1 MTRKPNLAFP
11 LNLTFP
17 LRGVILAMALAGA
30 AFAQPRNTLPASL
43 VAADAVIDTI
53 MTGLTGTGGIAADDK
68 GNVTVA
74 ETVAN
79 RSWRLPAGG
88 SKQALASVAGL
99 TLRGL
104 VYDAQGRL
112 LFCQD
117 DKISY
122 FDADGAVHDLATRR
136 ADGGKLGH
144 SNDLVIL
151 DDGGVYFTN
160 GDGNDVFYWHAGAD
174 PIVAAS
180 GLNYPDGIE
189 ADEKLGK
196 VYVNLFNQPYAVAA
210 FDIQADHTLANKQVL
225 VSSLGN
231 PDGLVLDALGNFY
244 VTSLAEG
251 CVAVYSPAGKEL
263 GRITFPG
270 EKIHNAAFGGR
281 RNDTLY
287 IVGEYAAFKMPM
299 KVTGQRDP
307 FHAATALGPAPERPR
322 RGTAAGYPF
331 PAFGIATDAGA
342 PLRDARGRL
351 RLFPERAVR

>member
-1 MTRKPNLAFP
+1 MTSRCNPI
-11 LNLTFP
+11 LT
-17 LRGVILAMALAGA
+17 LRGAMLALGVACA
-30 AFAQPRNTLPASL
+30 ASAQPKHTLPASL
-43 VAADAVIDTI
+43 AAADAVIDTI

-88 SKQALASVAGL
+88 GKQALASVAGL

-104 VYDAQGRL
+104 AYDAQGRL

-117 DKISY
+117 DKLSY
-122 FDADGAVHDLATRR
+122 FDGDGAVHDLATRR

-144 SNDLVIL
+144 NNDLVVL

-160 GDGNDVFYWHAGAD
+160 GDGNDVFFWHAGAD
-174 PIVAAS
+174 PVVAAS

-210 FDIQADHTLANKQVL
+210 FDIQADHTLANKRVL
-225 VSSLGN
+225 ASSPGN

-244 VTSLAEG
+244 VTSLSEA
-251 CVAVYSPAGKEL
+251 CVAVFSPAGKEL
-263 GRITFPG
+263 GRIDFPG
-270 EKIHNAAFGGR
+270 EKIHNVSFG
-281 RNDTLY
+281 D
-287 IVGEYAAFKMPM
+287 
-299 KVTGQRDP
+299 
-307 FHAATALGPAPERPR
+307 AATILSISSASMRPSR
-322 RGTAAGYPF
+322 CP
-331 PAFGIATDAGA
+331 
-342 PLRDARGRL
+342 
-351 RLFPERAVR
+351 

>member
-1 MTRKPNLAFP
+1 MTSSREPILPRRGTP
-11 LNLTFP
+11 L
-17 LRGVILAMALAGA
+17 LRGATLALALACA

-43 VAADAVIDTI
+43 AAADAVIDTI

-88 SKQALASVAGL
+88 AKVALASVAGL
-99 TLRGL
+99 TVRGL

-122 FDADGAVHDLATRR
+122 FDADGAAHDLAVKR

-144 SNDLVIL
+144 NNDLVVL

-189 ADEKLGK
+189 SDEKLGK
-196 VYVNLFNQPYAVAA
+196 VYVNLFNQPYAVAS
-210 FDIQADHTLANKQVL
+210 FDIQSDHTLANKQVL
-225 VSSLGN
+225 TAALGN

-251 CVAVYSPAGKEL
+251 CVAVFSPAGKEL

-299 KVTGQRDP
+299 KVSGQRDP
-307 FHAATALGPAPERPR
+307 FHATTSLGLPAFRLPGRSSS
-322 RGTAAGYPF
+322 AYPF
-331 PAFGIATDAGA
+331 PAFGIDEID
-342 PLRDARGRL
+342 PLRDALGRT
-351 RLFPERAVR
+351 RLPPRAP